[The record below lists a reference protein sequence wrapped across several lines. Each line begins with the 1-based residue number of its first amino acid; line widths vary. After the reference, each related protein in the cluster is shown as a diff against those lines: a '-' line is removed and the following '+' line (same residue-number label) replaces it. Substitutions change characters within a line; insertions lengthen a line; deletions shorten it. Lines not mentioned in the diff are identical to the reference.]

1 MKCSVMYY
9 QSCYVEMAGNW
20 NVEIKV
26 PPLQLWCHQCQ
37 PHCLNMTSLSHC
49 NSLADCKKWRSF
61 LHKEHC
67 CYLEVAEIASV
78 FDCLVRCYCCC
89 CHSDYNW
96 SYSYWLGN
104 CFRQDLK
111 WNEERRCMNYWDIQ
125 ILLRCIF
132 WACL

>member
-1 MKCSVMYY
+1 
-9 QSCYVEMAGNW
+9 
-20 NVEIKV
+20 VEIKV

-49 NSLADCKKWRSF
+49 NSLADCNNWRSF

-67 CYLEVAEIASV
+67 CYLEVAETASV

-89 CHSDYNW
+89 CHSDCSW
-96 SYSYWLGN
+96 SYSYWFGN

-111 WNEERRCMNYWDIQ
+111 RNEMRICISYWDIQ
-125 ILLRCIF
+125 AFCVVFFERVWNECFSEYNDIVVLKVNDLQ
-132 WACL
+132 